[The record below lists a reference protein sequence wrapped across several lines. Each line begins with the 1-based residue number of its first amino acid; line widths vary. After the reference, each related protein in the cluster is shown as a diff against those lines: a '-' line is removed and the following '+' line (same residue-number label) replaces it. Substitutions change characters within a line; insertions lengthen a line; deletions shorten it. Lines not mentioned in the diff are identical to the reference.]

1 MNNQLNLFI
10 SIEPDFFQELEGEFG
25 GKITGKLANFL
36 RTVEIV
42 RPDRF
47 MTSEMKWCGIGR
59 KKLDREKFFRA
70 FLLKAEFNLPTT
82 KVLIE
87 SLRTNTSWR
96 LLCGWEYSSKIPSE
110 ATFSRAFSEFAKAE
124 LPSAVHE
131 EIVVENC
138 HDELIGHAS
147 KDSTAIEV
155 REKPCRR
162 KRRTCKTKKKRG
174 RKSKAEKAALQAK
187 KEEEIRT
194 RRLALQPFQNDAG
207 KAQFFC
213 KGESG
218 RIMEP
223 HLSGTVKRQ
232 FWEIFAG
239 DPCDAQIL
247 NDHGVGTQTL
257 QQRKF
262 MSRFVKFIFLDK
274 GIERDIDLSSELVR
288 IGDQTR
294 HFLMGKILGPF
305 AGIEALQPAVHGI
318 RPGIECRQ
326 STFQIP
332 RRRQQFHIQIHPMT
346 RLISG
351 SSASAQIR

>member
-1 MNNQLNLFI
+1 MNNQLNHYI

-25 GKITGKLANFL
+25 VKITGKLANFL

-47 MTSEMKWCGIGR
+47 MTSEMKWCGVGR

-96 LLCGWEYSSKIPSE
+96 LLCGWEYSSRIPSE

-162 KRRTCKTKKKRG
+162 KKRTCKTKKKRG

-194 RRLALQPFQNDAG
+194 RRLALQPFRTLSENLADLPQGCDKCG
-207 KAQFFC
+207 KKNS
-213 KGESG
+213 KGDTDWWIGYKLHFDVSDSG
-218 RIMEP
+218 IP
-223 HLSGTVKRQ
+223 LS
-232 FWEIFAG
+232 A
-239 DPCDAQIL
+239 IL
-247 NDHGVGTQTL
+247 N
-257 QQRKF
+257 
-262 MSRFVKFIFLDK
+262 
-274 GIERDIDLSSELVR
+274 
-288 IGDQTR
+288 
-294 HFLMGKILGPF
+294 
-305 AGIEALQPAVHGI
+305 
-318 RPGIECRQ
+318 
-326 STFQIP
+326 
-332 RRRQQFHIQIHPMT
+332 
-346 RLISG
+346 
-351 SSASAQIR
+351 SASVHDS